1 MFNQI
6 KEHLSSNS
14 GDTNI
19 SKMIMVAI
27 VFVVGAIL
35 LVLLTSAFQG
45 PIKGWY
51 DHVVDEW
58 FNHKNGQFSY
68 VVDGNPDS
76 GLDDNELPDVVLP
89 GGDDDGGTEPDIP
102 IGDDIG
108 GGDDDGPAGGNGGG
122 DWGDDGDWDGGKDF
136 DPQPTVPTGS
146 GQGQGDLSDPFD
158 DGCENEQGGDGH

>member
-1 MFNQI
+1 MFSKI
-6 KEHLSSNS
+6 KAHLRSNS

-51 DHVVDEW
+51 DHVIDEW
-58 FNHKNGQFSY
+58 FNHENGQFSY

-89 GGDDDGGTEPDIP
+89 GGGDGGTEGPGG
-102 IGDDIG
+102 GDW
-108 GGDDDGPAGGNGGG
+108 GGDDDGGLEPTIGGDIGGG
-122 DWGDDGDWDGGKDF
+122 DWGDDF
-136 DPQPTVPTGS
+136 DPNPTVPTGS
-146 GQGQGDLSDPFD
+146 GFDPGFDPF
-158 DGCENEQGGDGH
+158 

>member
-1 MFNQI
+1 MFNEI
-6 KEHLSSNS
+6 KAHLRSNS

-51 DHVVDEW
+51 DHVIDEW
-58 FNHKNGQFSY
+58 FNHENGQFSY
-68 VVDGNPDS
+68 VVDGNPDN

-89 GGDDDGGTEPDIP
+89 GGDDDGGVEPP
-102 IGDDIG
+102 GG
-108 GGDDDGPAGGNGGG
+108 GGDDWGDHGHEADAEPVGGG
-122 DWGDDGDWDGGKDF
+122 GTHVGDGGFGDDGDDIA
-136 DPQPTVPTGS
+136 PTIPEV
-146 GQGQGDLSDPFD
+146 
-158 DGCENEQGGDGH
+158 